1 MTTEVTREQLTQLSD
16 DQLQALP
23 GDEFWDAIEPD
34 GICPDCDDP
43 RVVIEAFRRN
53 DKATFGTLHT
63 FLLRLTSEQF
73 AHLQKY
79 LAKIE
84 KGKVKATWE
93 QIGLV
98 PASEGGVV
106 RTCISP
112 DGRPY
117 RLAIAYNG
125 DGDWAV
131 VDPDSVPTEF

>member
-1 MTTEVTREQLTQLSD
+1 M
-16 DQLQALP
+16 
-23 GDEFWDAIEPD
+23 
-34 GICPDCDDP
+34 
-43 RVVIEAFRRN
+43 
-53 DKATFGTLHT
+53 
-63 FLLRLTSEQF
+63 LRLTSEQF

-131 VDPDSVPTEF
+131 VDPDSVPTEFDDGMFAFGFESVAEAAAYIREYDPENPPAWKIKDTDDDPF